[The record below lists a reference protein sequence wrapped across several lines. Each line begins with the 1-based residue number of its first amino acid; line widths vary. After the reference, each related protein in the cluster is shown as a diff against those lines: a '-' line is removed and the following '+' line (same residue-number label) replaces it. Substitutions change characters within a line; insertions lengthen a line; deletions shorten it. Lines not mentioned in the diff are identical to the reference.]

1 MELLESTESNIK
13 KADNSK
19 TVPNLEVTEIT
30 LVRFNIANNIFQQN
44 SRVLYT
50 FAANKS
56 FG

>member
-30 LVRFNIANNIFQQN
+30 LVHFNITNNIFQQN